1 MCDYIYFYSHFKPF
15 TNLKKYKSRPIIL
28 LKWSVDFMV
37 SIREHRSVMNPSIDL
52 LNYLSRPINFKY
64 IFTILCVWIREMPH
78 LVLLQEVVPES
89 LVILQNECPQ
99 FRIITAGNEGY
110 FTAIMMHDL
119 YVVYESHEIFQFYSS
134 VMLRNRLTIK
144 VLIDY
149 FFHLN
154 NWLVVNLISHAFK
167 KNLV

>member
-1 MCDYIYFYSHFKPF
+1 
-15 TNLKKYKSRPIIL
+15 
-28 LKWSVDFMV
+28 
-37 SIREHRSVMNPSIDL
+37 
-52 LNYLSRPINFKY
+52 
-64 IFTILCVWIREMPH
+64 MPH

-99 FRIITAGNEGY
+99 FRIIPAGNEGY

-154 NWLVVNLISHAFK
+154 N
-167 KNLV
+167 